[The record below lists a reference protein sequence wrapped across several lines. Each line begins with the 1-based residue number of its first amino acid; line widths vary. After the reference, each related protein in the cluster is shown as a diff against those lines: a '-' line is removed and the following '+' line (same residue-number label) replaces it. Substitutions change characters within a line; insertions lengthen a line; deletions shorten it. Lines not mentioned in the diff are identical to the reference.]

1 MENITGAYKKKLA
14 EKQEE
19 IEILRKIIEMVS
31 FNWDVKDI
39 LQSVIKIVH
48 TYTKSDS
55 CLVYLIERNQLILE
69 ASQNP
74 HRPLGKITLQ
84 KGEGITG
91 WVAQHKKTVMLP
103 VKAYDDERFK
113 LFNNLPEDKFES
125 FLSVPIIFKNK
136 IIGVINIQNR
146 RSHHYVK
153 NQILF
158 LEAIACQIG
167 GAIEHAKLVS
177 ETNMLKDALETR
189 KVVEKAK
196 GILMR
201 KNNLTE
207 GQAHKLLNKKSMNVR
222 KSLKEVAEAIILSED
237 VSS

>member
-1 MENITGAYKKKLA
+1 MTDSISVYKEKLA
-14 EKQEE
+14 EKQGE

-31 FNWDVKDI
+31 YNWDLKDI
-39 LQSVIKIVH
+39 LQSAVKIVH

-55 CLVYLIERNQLILE
+55 CLIYLVGRNQLILE

-74 HRPLGKITLQ
+74 RRSLGKITLQ

-91 WVAQHKKTVMLP
+91 WVAKHKKTVMLP
-103 VKAYDDERFK
+103 EKAYTDDRFK
-113 LFNNLPEDKFES
+113 LFNNLPEDQFES
-125 FLSVPIIFKNK
+125 FLSVPVVFKSN

-146 RSHHYVK
+146 RRRNYLK

-167 GAIEHAKLVS
+167 GAIENARLVS
-177 ETNMLKDALETR
+177 ETDILKNALETR
-189 KVVEKAK
+189 KIIEKAK
-196 GILMR
+196 GILMS

-207 GQAHKLLNKKSMNVR
+207 TQAHKLLNKKSMDVR
-222 KSLKEVAEAIILSED
+222 KSLKEVAEAVILSED
-237 VSS
+237 LSP

>member
-1 MENITGAYKKKLA
+1 MADTISAYKKKLA

-31 FNWDVKDI
+31 YNWNLKDV
-39 LQSVIKIVH
+39 LQSVIQIVH

-55 CLVYLIERNQLILE
+55 CLVYLVGRNQLILE

-74 HRPLGKITLQ
+74 HRPLGEISLQ

-91 WVAQHKKTVMLP
+91 WVAKHKKAVMLP
-103 VKAYDDERFK
+103 VKAYQDERFK

-125 FLSVPIIFKNK
+125 FLSLPIVFQSKV
-136 IIGVINIQNR
+136 IGVINIQNR
-146 RSHHYVK
+146 RRRYYAQ

-158 LEAIACQIG
+158 LQAIACQIG
-167 GAIEHAKLVS
+167 GAIENARLVF
-177 ETNMLKDALETR
+177 ETDILKEALEAR
-189 KVVEKAK
+189 KIIEKAK

-201 KNNLTE
+201 RNNLTE
-207 GQAHKLLNKKSMNVR
+207 TEAHKLLNKKSMNVR
-222 KSLKEVAEAIILSED
+222 KSLKEISEAIILSDD